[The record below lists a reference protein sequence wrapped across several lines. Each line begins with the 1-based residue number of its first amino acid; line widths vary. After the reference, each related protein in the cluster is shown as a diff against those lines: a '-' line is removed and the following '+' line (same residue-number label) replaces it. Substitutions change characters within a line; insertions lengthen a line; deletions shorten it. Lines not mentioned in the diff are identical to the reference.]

1 MRRLREE
8 GRDRGRA
15 RGRSVLVREDMLNDA
30 GEGEGLICVC
40 TRKQRAER
48 R

>member
-15 RGRSVLVREDMLNDA
+15 RGRSVLVREDMLSGAGA
-30 GEGEGLICVC
+30 GEGLMCIC
-40 TRKQRAER
+40 TRKRREER